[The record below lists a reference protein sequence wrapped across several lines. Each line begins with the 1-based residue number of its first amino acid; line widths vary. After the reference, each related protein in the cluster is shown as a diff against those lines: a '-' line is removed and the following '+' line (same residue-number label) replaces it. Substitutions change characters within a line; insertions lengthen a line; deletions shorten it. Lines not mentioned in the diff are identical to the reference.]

1 MVSELNR
8 TGPDGRFKC
17 RITVLRKDF
26 NPDLYRAHPYGEPA
40 ACSRFEVGQVF
51 LTGNPW
57 DPPAGFCPWAWG
69 DLHPVIQRIHAGN
82 PTVMDSCC
90 TDGLRPVSFRL
101 EAVAV

>member
-1 MVSELNR
+1 MAGEPNR
-8 TGPDGRFKC
+8 TGPDEGFTC

-26 NPDLYRAHPYGEPA
+26 NQGFYRAHPYGEPV

-51 LTGNPW
+51 VTDNPW

-69 DLHPVIQRIHAGN
+69 DLRPVIQRIHAGN
-82 PTVMDSCC
+82 PTAMVSCC
-90 TDGLRPVSFRL
+90 TDGLRPVFFRL